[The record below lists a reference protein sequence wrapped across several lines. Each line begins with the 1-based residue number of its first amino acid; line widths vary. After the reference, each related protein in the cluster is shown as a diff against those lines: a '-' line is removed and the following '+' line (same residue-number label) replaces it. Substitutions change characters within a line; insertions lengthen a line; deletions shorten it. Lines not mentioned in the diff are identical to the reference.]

1 MSHTVTGSFASAYYG
16 TPRSTQDIDI
26 VIGATQA
33 QLRGFVQS
41 LPDGQ
46 YYADLDAALQAHKA
60 ESMFNV
66 IDLSTGW
73 KIDFIIRKSRPFSRE
88 EFSRRVRVD
97 LHGVFLFW
105 PAQKIF
111 LLPNSYG
118 RSWPDHNAKL
128 KMQYQSCGHGGK
140 LWTAA

>member
-1 MSHTVTGSFASAYYG
+1 M
-16 TPRSTQDIDI
+16 
-26 VIGATQA
+26 
-33 QLRGFVQS
+33 RGFVQS

-97 LHGVFLFW
+97 LQGVF
-105 PAQKIF
+105 PF
-111 LLPNSYG
+111 LASAEDILI
-118 RSWPDHNAKL
+118 AKL
-128 KMQYQSCGHGGK
+128 EWSK
-140 LWTAA
+140 LARSQRQIEDAVSILRARGQTLDRSYIGRRASELRLEAEWSIVQDRARI